1 MSFPTELKVQHL
13 SAGYTSKQGLHT
25 VLAGI
30 SFTLGEEITSI
41 IGPSGSG
48 KSTLLHCLSGII
60 SPTSGSIFLG
70 ESPLDPRAHQI
81 ALVPQQY
88 GLLPWKKVK
97 ANILLPQALGKRIVS
112 EELQNSIIQTLDI
125 AALLDRYPAE
135 LSGGQRQRV
144 ALARAFIMQP
154 DLILLDE
161 AFSAL
166 DIATAERCRTLFL
179 KLWESYPTPTL
190 VVTHSPAEAVALSS
204 RTLLINQ
211 GELLAD
217 LRYPQRDEL
226 ESRLLYLNETLQ

>member
-41 IGPSGSG
+41 IGPSGGG
-48 KSTLLHCLSGII
+48 KSTLLHCLSGIL
-60 SPTSGSIFLG
+60 SPSSGTM
-70 ESPLDPRAHQI
+70 
-81 ALVPQQY
+81 PQQY

-204 RTLLINQ
+204 RTLLISQ

>member
-41 IGPSGSG
+41 IGPSGGG

-97 ANILLPQALGKRIVS
+97 ANILLPEVLGKRIVS
-112 EELQNSIIQTLDI
+112 EELQSAIIETLDI
-125 AALLDRYPAE
+125 APLLDRYPAE

-154 DLILLDE
+154 DLI
-161 AFSAL
+161 FSAL

-190 VVTHSPAEAVALSS
+190 VITHSPAEAVALSS